1 MSEETFV
8 AVFGEWIEVLMRHS
22 MRRVLQHAR
31 ELGLSMSHL
40 GAILHTPL
48 AGSRGVTEIGEHLGV
63 SSAAAS
69 QMLDRLVQQ
78 DLVVRSE
85 DPKDRRVKRIA
96 LTEKGERILEECIRA
111 RQSWLNDV
119 AQAFSDDEREVITSA
134 LKLLTE
140 RVSQLS
146 ETTNAMREFNP

>member
-1 MSEETFV
+1 MPEQTMIN
-8 AVFGEWIEVLMRHS
+8 ALGEWIEVLMHYS
-22 MRRVLQHAR
+22 MRRFLRHAR

-40 GAILHTPL
+40 GAIFHTHR
-48 AGSRGVTEIGEHLGV
+48 AGGRGVTEIGEHLGV

-69 QMLDRLVQQ
+69 QMLDRMVQQ
-78 DLVVRSE
+78 GLVIRSE
-85 DPKDRRVKRIA
+85 DPKDRRVKRIE

-119 AQAFSDDEREVITSA
+119 AQGFNEDEKEAIASA

-140 RVSQLS
+140 RVTQLS